1 MSKKKVLVGLSG
13 GVDSSVSALLLKEQ
27 GFEVHALFM
36 KNWDDDDGSPYCS
49 AKEDFMDA
57 AFIAEQL
64 NIPLEQVS
72 FSKEYKE
79 NVFHYFLE
87 ELEAGRTPNPDILC
101 NKEIKFK
108 EFYNYAMNNEYDY
121 IATGH
126 YAQTDNVSLFKGLD
140 SSKDQSY
147 FLHAIDK
154 EVLEHTLFPL
164 GKLEKAKVRQI
175 ARENNLITSEKKD
188 STGICFIGE
197 RPFPEFISNYLAGE
211 EGNIINEENNIIGTH
226 SGLVFYTL
234 GQRQGLG
241 IGGVKGASDLPWYVA
256 KKDLTTNELT
266 CVQGNDHPLLFSKEL
281 TTRNQFL
288 LVDSLPEKFNGTAK
302 VRYRQRDQE
311 CEVKI
316 LDNKINIKF
325 ASPQRSVTPGQSVV
339 IYKDN
344 KCLGGGEIHTI
355 N

>member
-256 KKDLTTNELT
+256 KKDLKTNELT